1 MSESRVAPVTPQNLR
16 AGLFLGC
23 LQATPSVSEAAL
35 VDPDVAVAPSL
46 DLWQMGL
53 TATGVSTVQL
63 SSHMQA
69 WT

>member
-1 MSESRVAPVTPQNLR
+1 MSESRLAPVTPQKLC

-63 SSHMQA
+63 
-69 WT
+69 